1 MNKKNEISSILNSC
15 NNLFEIFNHHLAKTP
30 HKKVFFK
37 KEKIW
42 DSSNFIET
50 SKRIKKIS
58 FFLIKNR
65 IKKGDRVFLLS
76 NNRIEWVEFDL
87 AIMMSGGVTVPSFV
101 TNNTTDNEFIIKDC
115 QPKFIVLEDEKVFKK
130 NKRFLNKF
138 KTKIILIEPS
148 ENFTDYKEITSH
160 KDKQIK
166 KITVKKEDISS
177 IIYTSGTTGNPKG
190 VILTHKSIMH
200 NLQGAIELINDF
212 NLKNERFFSFLPL
225 SHSYER
231 MAGLY
236 FPILIGAEIYFCSTT
251 DKLLS
256 EIKEVKPTILS
267 AVPRLYENIFKKI
280 KFQINKTNFLVSYLL
295 KKTFLLIENNPK
307 ENINFFEKF
316 LVTIFLKYI
325 LKKKVLQIFGKKIK
339 VLISGGAALNPDVG
353 IFFNKLGISLLQGY
367 GQTEA
372 SPLISCNRKKNNDPY
387 TVGQPVKDVK
397 VKISNNGEI
406 LVSGDNLMQGYWK
419 SKKLTNETL
428 KCGWLHTG
436 DLGKIDEQGRII
448 ITGRKKELIVT
459 SGGENIS
466 SQKIE
471 NMLLSFDEVSQA
483 IVYGDGKPF
492 IIALIKLNDD
502 YKKTDV
508 KKLIQALNYNLNSIE
523 KIRKFIVMDLEPTYE
538 NGLMTQTMKLKKEKI
553 FLRYKKEIGR
563 LYGNL

>member
-15 NNLFEIFNHHLAKTP
+15 NNLFEIFNYHLAKTP

-58 FFLIKNR
+58 FFFIKNR

-87 AIMMSGGVTVPSFV
+87 AIMVSGGVTVPSFV

-130 NKRFLNKF
+130 NKKFLNKF
-138 KTKIILIEPS
+138 RTKIILIEPS

-166 KITVKKEDISS
+166 KITVNKEDISS

-200 NLQGAIELINDF
+200 NLLGAIELVNDF

-295 KKTFLLIENNPK
+295 NKTFLLIENNPK
-307 ENINFFEKF
+307 ENINFFVKF

-325 LKKKVLQIFGKKIK
+325 LKKKVLHIFGKKIK

-471 NMLLSFDEVSQA
+471 NMLLSFDEISHA

-492 IIALIKLNDD
+492 LIALIKLNDD

-508 KKLIQALNYNLNSIE
+508 KKLIKALNYNLNSIE

-538 NGLMTQTMKLKKEKI
+538 NGLMTQTMKLKKKKI

>member
-15 NNLFEIFNHHLAKTP
+15 NNLFEIFNYHLAKTP

-138 KTKIILIEPS
+138 KNKIVLIEPS
-148 ENFTDYKEITSH
+148 ENFTDYKEIISY

-166 KITVKKEDISS
+166 KITVKKNDISS

-471 NMLLSFDEVSQA
+471 NMLLSFDEISQA

-538 NGLMTQTMKLKKEKI
+538 NGLMTQTMKLKK
-553 FLRYKKEIGR
+553 KKNFPS
-563 LYGNL
+563 L